1 MATQFRSRSSQIT
14 SVCEPQIPLMPLPPL
29 AEHGD
34 RRAVLLTSRN
44 EPRMQRKLESLSMA
58 KLKTSLATT
67 AWAVFLMGFANLAG
81 SNIVEPAPIGSGYDF
96 VVHVRNVPTYGY
108 HPEVPTDA
116 AAFGLRLATQYCR
129 GARVVGQRVVNH
141 EIYGIT
147 SEKPDYLVFV
157 RCAGTTSQ

>member
-1 MATQFRSRSSQIT
+1 MVTQFCSRSSPAT
-14 SVCEPQIPLMPLPPL
+14 SVCDLQSPHYPSAALGGARLPPRRIVHIEKR
-29 AEHGD
+29 AED
-34 RRAVLLTSRN
+34 AA
-44 EPRMQRKLESLSMA
+44 KLESLSMA

-67 AWAVFLMGFANLAG
+67 ACAVFLMGFANLAG
-81 SNIVEPAPIGSGYDF
+81 SNILELAPIGSGYDF
-96 VVHVRNVPTYGY
+96 VVHVRSVPTYGY
-108 HPEVPTDA
+108 NPDVPTDA
-116 AAFGLRLATQYCR
+116 AALGLRLARQHCR